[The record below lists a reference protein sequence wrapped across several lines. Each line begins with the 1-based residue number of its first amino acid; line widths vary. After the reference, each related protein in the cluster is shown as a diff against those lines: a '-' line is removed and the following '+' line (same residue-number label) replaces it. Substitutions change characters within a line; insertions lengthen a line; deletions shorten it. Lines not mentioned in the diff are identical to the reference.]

1 MYYKNE
7 ASFGEMKKSLTNL
20 SKDLKFASKD
30 EVSESMKQLVMLPFM
45 QAVSLNADVAFEVLN
60 QYFSVE
66 FKQYLTFVSLQDKFN
81 QINQQLNMQ
90 YTQAISGLGFNQ

>member
-30 EVSESMKQLVMLPFM
+30 EVSESMKQLVMMPFM
-45 QAVSLNADVAFEVLN
+45 QAVSLNAEVAFEVLN

-66 FKQYLTFVSLQDKFN
+66 FK
-81 QINQQLNMQ
+81 
-90 YTQAISGLGFNQ
+90 

>member
-1 MYYKNE
+1 MRDAKTLEKLENAIMYYKNE

-30 EVSESMKQLVMLPFM
+30 EVSESMKQLVMMPFM
-45 QAVSLNADVAFEVLN
+45 QAVSLNAEVAFEVLN

-66 FKQYLTFVSLQDKFN
+66 FK
-81 QINQQLNMQ
+81 
-90 YTQAISGLGFNQ
+90 

>member
-66 FKQYLTFVSLQDKFN
+66 FK
-81 QINQQLNMQ
+81 
-90 YTQAISGLGFNQ
+90 